1 MCRRIGC
8 LGCRP
13 DAANRLRTRGGTV
26 SVRRFGTNGSSVS
39 VLMRSASC
47 CRRLSYTG
55 LRPRLP
61 CRGRRNGLLDVEL
74 DGVHAARAGGPGR
87 SAGPCERSPPVSV
100 THLARFLILSDLW
113 IRLRAPPLT
122 ARTSESAAGADR
134 TLPARGGAR
143 GGGCGRFPNQ
153 PIHSRFTLPRV
164 TTSPQVSPRSPRGW
178 PASAACT
185 PTTACAARAVI
196 SGEGTGGGSSVRMPR
211 LLAFRN
217 TVLSHSKRLR
227 TASALSRASAP
238 KRSRRRISGCGFSA
252 RAELR
257 ALQPWTSESETHLSS
272 LCSLNK

>member
-1 MCRRIGC
+1 MQQGRGGRGARRGRVRDHP
-8 LGCRP
+8 LLV
-13 DAANRLRTRGGTV
+13 LRTWHDR
-26 SVRRFGTNGSSVS
+26 
-39 VLMRSASC
+39 
-47 CRRLSYTG
+47 
-55 LRPRLP
+55 
-61 CRGRRNGLLDVEL
+61 
-74 DGVHAARAGGPGR
+74 
-87 SAGPCERSPPVSV
+87 
-100 THLARFLILSDLW
+100 LILSDLW

-122 ARTSESAAGADR
+122 ARTSESDAGADR

-143 GGGCGRFPNQ
+143 AWAVSNE

-178 PASAACT
+178 PESAACT